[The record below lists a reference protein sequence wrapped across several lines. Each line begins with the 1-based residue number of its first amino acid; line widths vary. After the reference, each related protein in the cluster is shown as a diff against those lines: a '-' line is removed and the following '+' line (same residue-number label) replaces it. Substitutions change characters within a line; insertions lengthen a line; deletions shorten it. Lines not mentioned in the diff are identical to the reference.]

1 MNKIEIHDLHE
12 LINQNYPIEVV
23 KKIINE
29 VLTISM
35 LVKNDYPDYKEWFI
49 NTQVPGLYDNS
60 RNIIVAHINDRIV
73 GFVSLKKT
81 SKEKKICT
89 FYVEKRFRRNQIGT
103 ILVEKAIEYLEEEKP
118 LITIPMNKLNEF
130 IRIANKYNWEI
141 TDIKENLYRTTT
153 PEVIVNGYLQ
163 QESKI
168 KDESK
173 SLEKT
178 YRIYKINKL
187 KQQIKDFTNFP
198 QKLWKY

>member
-12 LINQNYPIEVV
+12 LINQNYPIEIVQ
-23 KKIINE
+23 KIIND

-35 LVKNDYPDYKEWFI
+35 LVKNDYPNYREWFI

-60 RNIIVAHINDRIV
+60 RNIIVAHINDQIV

-81 SKEKKICT
+81 PTEKKICT

-118 LITIPMNKLNEF
+118 LITIPMDKLNEF
-130 IRIANKYNWEI
+130 IRIANKYNWKI

-153 PEVIVNGYLQ
+153 PEVIVNGYVQ
-163 QESKI
+163 QESTE
-168 KDESK
+168 KDNNK
-173 SLEKT
+173 SFEKT
-178 YRIYKINKL
+178 YRLYKISIL
-187 KQQIKDFTNFP
+187 KQQIKNFTKFP

>member
-23 KKIINE
+23 QKIINE

-81 SKEKKICT
+81 STEKKICT
-89 FYVEKRFRRNQIGT
+89 FYEEKRFRRNKIGT

-178 YRIYKINKL
+178 YRIYKINTL